1 MPEIHTIYSY
11 LALFMSIVCFSVA
24 ISLSILSSR
33 RLVDVSFTV
42 REWLLALVFL
52 MQFAASSG
60 SPDVSVDLFHDYA
73 HRARVIFMVV
83 LAIASVISAAA
94 LLYNFTWR
102 IRSTNNV
109 LFKEDNDE

>member
-24 ISLSILSSR
+24 ISLSILSSN

-83 LAIASVISAAA
+83 LSIASVISAAA
-94 LLYNFTWR
+94 LMYNFTWR
-102 IRSTNNV
+102 IRNTNNV
-109 LFKEDNDE
+109 LFKEDKDE